1 MDADN
6 DISLI
11 ELHREKLIDIKRTQA
26 TIHDDLLTADLD
38 VSNLSVHIKLR
49 SCLLHLL
56 RMLQHSPPLL
66 GKE

>member
-11 ELHREKLIDIKRTQA
+11 ELHREKLIDIRTQA
-26 TIHDDLLTADLD
+26 TIHDDFLTADLD

-56 RMLQHSPPLL
+56 RMFQHSLPLL